1 MLSVFFFF
9 NDTPTTEI
17 YTYCHTLSLHRRSSD
32 RTLNILT
39 LGAMSVA
46 AGRVIDDAIVVIENI
61 HRLLEEGRTRSEAV
75 LEGTSQ
81 MVPAITASTDRKS
94 TRLNSSH

>member
-1 MLSVFFFF
+1 MRISDWSSDVCSS
-9 NDTPTTEI
+9 D
-17 YTYCHTLSLHRRSSD
+17 LSLLVAFILMGYEGI
-32 RTLNILT
+32 TLNILT